1 MLFNLPP
8 EALVLL
14 IPSLVFALSFH
25 EFAHAWMAAKCG
37 DYTATRMGR
46 NTLNP
51 MAHLDLFGSI
61 MILFVGFGWAKPVPV
76 DSRQLREPRK
86 DMMKIA
92 AAGPASNIILA
103 IFGGLILR
111 LLNGTGLLTDT
122 ILI

>member
-1 MLFNLPP
+1 
-8 EALVLL
+8 
-14 IPSLVFALSFH
+14 
-25 EFAHAWMAAKCG
+25 MAAKCG

-76 DSRQLREPRK
+76 DGRQLMREPRK

-92 AAGPASNIILA
+92 AAGLPQTLYWLSLVV
-103 IFGGLILR
+103 
-111 LLNGTGLLTDT
+111 
-122 ILI
+122 